1 MHQRFTLFTL
11 LFLIF
16 ALPNVGWG
24 QDLTEAPDD
33 PQIPDRVVNRQTG
46 IWHGVYTKYQIG
58 ERLFYYGEYHVRRTD
73 YYQNMRNLYLRFG
86 VTYLLDKYLE
96 VTGGFVNPY
105 TWASDPE
112 DTERFDPVVPE
123 FRFWEQL
130 LYVQSVGRVKFYH
143 QLRFEQR
150 WKRKN
155 DIGADYK
162 YSNRWRYRFTTYVPI
177 NDYTLRPGV
186 LFGSFYNEIFIQN
199 GKHIQ
204 YNNFEENRTVLG
216 LGYILNNSLQF
227 QAMYMWTYGQQSAFE
242 FRQRDIIRF
251 NIYHNL
257 DLRRDR

>member
-1 MHQRFTLFTL
+1 MQKRFTQLTMIFL
-11 LFLIF
+11 LL
-16 ALPNVGWG
+16 ALSYMSWG
-24 QDLTEAPDD
+24 QDMATVADEPD
-33 PQIPDRVVNRQTG
+33 IPDRQVNRQTG
-46 IWHGVYTKYQIG
+46 IWHGLYTKYRLS
-58 ERLFYYGEYHVRRTD
+58 ERLFYYGEYHVRRNN
-73 YYQNMRNLYLRFG
+73 YYQNMSKLYLRFG

-105 TWASDPE
+105 SWASNPE
-112 DTERFDPVVPE
+112 DTERYDPVVPE
-123 FRFWEQL
+123 YRFWEQL
-130 LYVQSVGRVKFYH
+130 LFVQSVGRVKFYH

-155 DIGADYK
+155 DVGAEYK

-177 NDYTLRPGV
+177 NDHTLRPGV
-186 LFGSFYNEIFIQN
+186 LFGAFYNEIFIQN

-216 LGYILNNSLQF
+216 LGYIFSNNIQF
-227 QAMYMWTYGQQSAFE
+227 QAVYMWTYGQQSAFE